1 MSSSSRSYVPRRR
14 SAPTDNMLRGR
25 VLNIVVLDIEIKT
38 VLMKV
43 RRRHISVYSGAVRD
57 ERDDAVIGGDSEL
70 EGDVSF
76 N

>member
-1 MSSSSRSYVPRRR
+1 
-14 SAPTDNMLRGR
+14 MLRGR

-70 EGDVSF
+70 EGDLLFCCCLFALLSTLTVHLPSH
-76 N
+76 